1 MAYQEQ
7 YSYDYQDYYPVYDN
21 RAPTGVWYVDQLLQ
35 GGFRKGEIYLV
46 AGEAGQ
52 GKTIFSLQFLKTG
65 AELYDEPGLYI
76 TIDEPSEDVKRGV
89 RES

>member
-1 MAYQEQ
+1 VAADQYYQ
-7 YSYDYQDYYPVYDN
+7 YYEE
-21 RAPTGVWYVDQLLQ
+21 RTPTGVWYIDQLLG
-35 GGFRKGEIYLV
+35 GGFKRGEIYLI

-76 TIDEPSEDVKRGV
+76 TVDEPSENALQGGGSQARAP
-89 RES
+89 